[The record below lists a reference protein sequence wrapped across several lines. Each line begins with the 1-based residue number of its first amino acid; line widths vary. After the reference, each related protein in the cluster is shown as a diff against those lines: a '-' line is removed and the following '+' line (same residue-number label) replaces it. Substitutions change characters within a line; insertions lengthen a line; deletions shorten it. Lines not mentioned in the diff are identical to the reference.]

1 MVYRFCIKRIQIIF
15 LKYTPAI
22 ETILEVAKIAYFIV
36 KRKKYCICLMIVL
49 MLLAAGCGHQVVKGP
64 QAVEVKAMQVIQK
77 DTSVTYNFVGQVVAK
92 SEVKVQAKVSGNIVA
107 KMVEGGA
114 IVRQGESLFKID
126 NRQTN
131 AALLAARA
139 DLAQSAATLSNSQLD
154 AQRYRQ
160 LVAENAVSQ
169 QTLDTALSV
178 VQQNSAV
185 VDANQAKVQAA
196 EADLQDTL
204 IVSPIDGRI
213 DVNDLSIGSFV
224 TAGST
229 TLATLS
235 SVDPVFVQF
244 SMSEDEYLKFAQRG
258 NNAGSPGDWFGDLT
272 LILSNGTQYP
282 LKGRVEQVDR
292 GLAQNTGTLTIKAG
306 FANPQH
312 VLVPG
317 MFARIITQGETL
329 SGALLIPQRAVQQL
343 LGKNFVTVVGEGD
356 KAESR
361 PVTLGQQVD
370 NYWVVQDGLTADDRI
385 VVDGFQKA
393 QPGTPLT
400 ITMIGPED
408 LQTPAQP

>member
-1 MVYRFCIKRIQIIF
+1 MEF
-15 LKYTPAI
+15 TW
-22 ETILEVAKIAYFIV
+22 EVEKIAYF
-36 KRKKYCICLMIVL
+36 KLNQNKYCVCLMSLVV
-49 MLLAAGCGHQVVKGP
+49 MLFAAGCGQQAVKGP

-77 DTSVTYNFVGQVVAK
+77 DTPVTYNFVGQVVATN
-92 SEVKVQAKVSGNIVA
+92 EVKVQAKVSGNIVE

-114 IVRQGESLFKID
+114 IVQQGQSLFRID
-126 NRQTN
+126 NRQLN

-139 DLAQSAATLSNSQLD
+139 TLAQSQATLSNSQLD

-160 LVAENAVSQ
+160 LAAQDAISQ
-169 QTLDTALSV
+169 QVLDTALSV

-185 VDANQAKVQAA
+185 VEANQANVQQA
-196 EADLQDTL
+196 EANLQDAL
-204 IVSPIDGRI
+204 ILSPIDGRI

-229 TLATLS
+229 TMATLS

-258 NNAGSPGDWFGDLT
+258 SGGGSPGDWFGDLT

-312 VLVPG
+312 ILVPS
-317 MFARIITQGETL
+317 MFARVVTQGETL
-329 SGALLIPQRAVQQL
+329 SNALLIPQRAVQQL
-343 LGKNFVTVVGEGD
+343 LGKTFVTVVGDGD

-361 PVTLGQQVD
+361 PVVLGQQVD
-370 NYWVVQDGLTADDRI
+370 GYWVVQDGLTATDRV

-393 QPGTPLT
+393 QPGTPLA

-408 LQTPAQP
+408 LQAPAQQ